1 MVDNMDTKQIRVE
14 VVYALPKE
22 QRVVELFVPEGTTVL
37 QAAEKSGLDK
47 HYPEIDLA
55 TASLGVFSKI
65 SKMPA
70 EQVLRENDRV
80 EIYRALIADPKK
92 VRANRAAKQKKA

>member
-1 MVDNMDTKQIRVE
+1 MDDKKIRVE
-14 VVYALPKE
+14 VVYALPNE
-22 QRVVELFVPEGTTVL
+22 QRVVELYVPEGTTVQ
-37 QAAEKSGLDK
+37 QAAERSGLDQ

-55 TASLGVFSKI
+55 TASLGVFSKL
-65 SKMPA
+65 SKKPA

-80 EIYRALIADPKK
+80 EIYRTLIADPKK

>member
-1 MVDNMDTKQIRVE
+1 MDAKQIRVE

-22 QRVVELFVPEGTTVL
+22 QRVVELYLPEGSTVL
-37 QAAEKSGLDK
+37 QAAEKSKLDQ

-55 TASLGVFSKI
+55 TASLGVFGKLSK
-65 SKMPA
+65 KPA
-70 EQVLRENDRV
+70 EQQLRENDRV

-92 VRANRAAKQKKA
+92 VRANRAAKQKAG